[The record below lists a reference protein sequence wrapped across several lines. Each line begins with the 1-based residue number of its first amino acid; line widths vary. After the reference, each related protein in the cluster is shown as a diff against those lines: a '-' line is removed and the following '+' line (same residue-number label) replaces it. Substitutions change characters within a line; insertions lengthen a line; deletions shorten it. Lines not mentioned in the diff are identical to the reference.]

1 METIS
6 SNSSRR
12 AFLRS
17 AVAAGALTF
26 ATTAFLAPHASAQDD
41 EVAAAA
47 ASGYY
52 RTTSYV
58 NFRTGPGTD
67 YGVIRVLPPNSPLQA
82 VGPESYGFFK
92 VSNQGTIG
100 WVHRDFVAAG
110 NGGSSDYP
118 PSLGYKTTSAYVNMR
133 SGPGT
138 GYTVIRTLPQGT
150 RVEVFDS
157 FQGNFQMVGYAQ
169 QVGWVSL
176 DYLSGGGGDG
186 GGNGQPIGQKRVT
199 SALNLR
205 ETSSL
210 TGRVIKV
217 MPAGTMVW
225 PSAQVSQG
233 FRYVELVDGS
243 AAGWAYDSYL
253 A

>member
-17 AVAAGALTF
+17 AIAAGALTF
-26 ATTAFLAPHASAQDD
+26 ATTAFLAPRASAQDD

-47 ASGYY
+47 ASGFY

-67 YGVIRVLPPNSPLQA
+67 YGVIRVLPPQSPLQA
-82 VGPESYGFFK
+82 VGPESYGFMK

-100 WVHRDFVAAG
+100 WVHRDFVATG
-110 NGGSSDYP
+110 NGGSSDIP
-118 PSLGYKTTSAYVNMR
+118 QSLGTKTTTAYVNMR

-150 RVEVFDS
+150 TVEVFDS

-169 QVGWVSL
+169 QTGWVSL

-186 GGNGQPIGQKRVT
+186 GGNGQPIGQLRVA

-205 ETSSL
+205 TGASTSAP
-210 TGRVIKV
+210 VIKV
-217 MPAGTMVW
+217 MPTNTMVW
-225 PSAQVSQG
+225 PTEQVSNG
-233 FRYVELVDGS
+233 FRYVSLVDGS
-243 AAGWAYDSYL
+243 ASGWAYDAYL

>member
-6 SNSSRR
+6 SNLSRR
-12 AFLRS
+12 TLLRS
-17 AVAAGALTF
+17 AVTAATAAVVVGPALRT
-26 ATTAFLAPHASAQDD
+26 HASAQDE

-47 ASGYY
+47 SGFY

-67 YGVIRVLPPNSPLQA
+67 YGVIRVLPPESPLQA
-82 VGPESYGFFK
+82 VGPASYGFMK

-100 WVHRDFVAAG
+100 WVHADFVATG
-110 NGGSSDYP
+110 NGGSSDTP
-118 PSLGYKTTSAYVNMR
+118 QSLGAKTTSAYVNMR

-138 GYTVIRTLPQGT
+138 GYSVIRTLPQGT
-150 RVEVFDS
+150 AVEVFDN
-157 FQGNFQMVGYAQ
+157 FQGNFQLVGYAQ
-169 QVGWVSL
+169 QLGWVSL
-176 DYLSGGGGDG
+176 DYLSGGGGNGD
-186 GGNGQPIGQKRVT
+186 GNGGPIGQLRVT

-205 ETSSL
+205 SSASMSA
-210 TGRVIKV
+210 RVITV
-217 MPAGTMVW
+217 MPAGAMVW
-225 PSAQVSQG
+225 PGSQVSQG

-243 AAGWAYDSYL
+243 AAGWAYDAYL

>member
-6 SNSSRR
+6 STRSRR

-17 AVAAGALTF
+17 AFAAGA
-26 ATTAFLAPHASAQDD
+26 ATLVAGPLLANGAFAQDED
-41 EVAAAA
+41 VAAAA
-47 ASGYY
+47 AGFF
-52 RTTSYV
+52 RTTDYV

-67 YGVIRVLPPNSPLQA
+67 YGVIKVLPPQSPLQA
-82 VGPESYGFFK
+82 VGPESNAFLK

-100 WVHRDFVAAG
+100 WVHRDFVATG
-110 NGGSSDYP
+110 NGGSSDMP
-118 PSLGYKTTSAYVNMR
+118 QSLGYKTTSAYVNMR

-138 GYTVIRTLPQGT
+138 GYSVIRTLPQGT
-150 RVEVFDS
+150 TVEVFDS
-157 FQGNFQMVGYAQ
+157 FQGNFQRVGYAQ
-169 QVGWVSL
+169 QMGWVSL

-186 GGNGQPIGQKRVT
+186 GGSGQPIGQLRVT
-199 SALNLR
+199 SSLNLR
-205 ETSSL
+205 SSASTSA
-210 TGRVIKV
+210 RVIKV

-225 PSAQVSQG
+225 PSDQRSNG

-243 AAGWAYDSYL
+243 ASGWAYESYL